1 MRPWSGFLMKLV
13 GRLESDLDRLV
24 EAISSVEG
32 VVAII
37 LFGSR
42 AKGDYDEYS
51 DYDLLVVFKND
62 VVMWDNRRRLYE
74 GVGKLGLFTQVL
86 TRSIEEFTEKTE
98 PTFLRSILSQ
108 GVLLYLRYPLR
119 APALSQNL
127 TPVAIVS
134 YGLSGLDHGEK
145 MKVIYR
151 LFGKKAKNQ
160 NSLGAVGKNG
170 GTKLGD
176 GCFLIPMENLTTGT
190 KILDQFRV
198 RFEVLTAYI
207 SQLQRN
213 PPIREIETLSRG
225 VEGVL

>member
-1 MRPWSGFLMKLV
+1 MKLV

-32 VVAII
+32 VVTII

-42 AKGDYDEYS
+42 ARGDYDEYS

-62 VVMWDNRRRLYE
+62 KVMWDNRRRLYE

-86 TRSIEEFTEKTE
+86 TRSIGELTEKTE
-98 PTFLRSILSQ
+98 PTFLRNILSQ
-108 GVLLYLRYPLR
+108 GVLLYLRYPLM

-151 LFGKKAKNQ
+151 LFGKKAKNH
-160 NSLGAVGKNG
+160 SSAGVVERSG
-170 GTKLGD
+170 GIRLGD
-176 GCFLIPMENLTTGT
+176 GCFLIPIENLTTVT
-190 KILDQFRV
+190 KILNQFNV
-198 RFEVLTAYI
+198 WFETLRAYVP
-207 SQLQRN
+207 QLQRK
-213 PPIREIETLSRG
+213 TA
-225 VEGVL
+225 